1 MKYNK
6 EYSFIDTVINDCE
19 KYIANVGNIIEKQKV
34 LGNKIENIETHVNLI
49 KIMWKIKDLFNKT
62 S

>member
-49 KIMWKIKDLFNKT
+49 KIM
-62 S
+62 